1 MVKKNNLICQGN
13 CICFKFQITILNS
26 HYANDKLTFSKQH
39 PSHALPYNWKHHQI
53 QTYFSI
59 DQPKSSQKKDEFFI
73 LKNSFFFFLLLLC
86 EWYIHP
92 TIPIPQSQ
100 KEKRTVFGKGLW
112 GRKIPYCPDYSL
124 WNSDKEQLVDK
135 EGPVSTKTYI
145 SK

>member
-59 DQPKSSQKKDEFFI
+59 DQPKSSQKKDVFFI
-73 LKNSFFFFLLLLC
+73 LKNSFFFFFC
-86 EWYIHP
+86 FFYVNG
-92 TIPIPQSQ
+92 TFIPPSPFHNH
-100 KEKRTVFGKGLW
+100 RRRKGLFL
-112 GRKIPYCPDYSL
+112 GRVCGEGRFHTVQITHCEIQIKSSL
-124 WNSDKEQLVDK
+124 
-135 EGPVSTKTYI
+135 
-145 SK
+145 